1 MHSGFFR
8 SVPAVALIAVTRV
21 ACAANAYD
29 VDCSQGK
36 SIADALAKAG
46 PGDVINIA
54 GTCRERVIVATDRI
68 TLNGEGTAVIDG
80 GGAGGGSFAAV
91 IAIRGARGVV
101 IRGLDVQHGPNG
113 IGAAGGAAFEVSDSV
128 FQNHA
133 GSGILIIGGSTGELT
148 NCSMLKN
155 GAGMN
160 VLTGSTVI
168 LRGAIAANGNA
179 GVGLSIGGSSMLEI
193 RGAAVQAN
201 NNGVNGVSV
210 SGAQGAIWAF
220 SESQKSSLTASG
232 NGFAGIGIAEG
243 NFQSGGGSG
252 PNVINAV
259 NNGVYGLFLP
269 IGGALDIP
277 FGAVQVAASGNRV
290 GVYLGMGSRVLAHG
304 GLTVQNNETGVLAD
318 GGDVLNVNASAA
330 PIPPAPSSITANGVD
345 VDLRFGSRAIFGN
358 ELTLGTMKCD
368 KTVLS
373 RGSVAC
379 P

>member
-1 MHSGFFR
+1 
-8 SVPAVALIAVTRV
+8 
-21 ACAANAYD
+21 
-29 VDCSQGK
+29 
-36 SIADALAKAG
+36 
-46 PGDVINIA
+46 
-54 GTCRERVIVATDRI
+54 
-68 TLNGEGTAVIDG
+68 
-80 GGAGGGSFAAV
+80 
-91 IAIRGARGVV
+91 
-101 IRGLDVQHGPNG
+101 
-113 IGAAGGAAFEVSDSV
+113 
-128 FQNHA
+128 
-133 GSGILIIGGSTGELT
+133 
-148 NCSMLKN
+148 MLKN

-179 GVGLSIGGSSMLEI
+179 GVGLSIGGGSMLEI

-210 SGAQGAIWAF
+210 SGAQAAIWAF
-220 SESQKSSLTASG
+220 SESQNSSLTASG

-252 PNVINAV
+252 PNVIRAV

-277 FGAVQVAASGNRV
+277 FGAVQVAASGNPV
-290 GVYLGMGSRVLAHG
+290 GVYLGMGSRVLVHG
-304 GLTVQNNETGVLAD
+304 GLAVQNNKTGVLAD
-318 GGDVLNVNASAA
+318 GGDMLNINASPA
-330 PIPPAPSSITANGVD
+330 PIPPAPSSITANGLD
-345 VDLRFGSRAIFGN
+345 VDLRFGSRATFGS
-358 ELTLGTMKCD
+358 ELTLGTIQCD